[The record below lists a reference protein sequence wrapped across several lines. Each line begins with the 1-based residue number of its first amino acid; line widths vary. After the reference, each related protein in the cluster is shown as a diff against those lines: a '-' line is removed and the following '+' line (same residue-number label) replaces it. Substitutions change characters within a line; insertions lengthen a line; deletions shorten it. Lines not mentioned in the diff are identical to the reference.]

1 MLTVVVLLKSE
12 KMDVQTAKNMI
23 QEVIQIMKRWK
34 LRNGKNVNNERTDK

>member
-23 QEVIQIMKRWK
+23 QEVIQIMKRCK
-34 LRNGKNVNNERTDK
+34 LRNGKNVNNERKKR